1 MWHQTLQ
8 QLPEGVQLIDLETKE
23 VLFENKALG
32 MIKER
37 HSLYSTC
44 DANDEIK
51 VKKVSDFNGDDE
63 PHPIISLT

>member
-23 VLFENKALG
+23 VLFENKALE

-37 HSLYSTC
+37 HSLHSSC
-44 DANDEIK
+44 DSNDEIK
-51 VKKVSDFNGDDE
+51 VKKVAEFSGDE
-63 PHPIISLT
+63 PNPIISLT